1 MNIKLRVK
9 NLIERWGTRDPFR
22 LCEYLKIVVSYKE
35 LENIRGYYTKCLK
48 KKNIVLNENLDELS
62 MKVVLAHELGHAIL
76 HKKEINLMKESFMF
90 PKNLVVEKEAN
101 KFAAELLIDDE
112 SNIDDYT
119 LHSDLEIEVF
129 GELRE
134 LKKLC

>member
-22 LCEYLKIVVSYKE
+22 LCKHLKIAITYKE
-35 LENIRGYYTKCLK
+35 LGNVRGYYTRCLK

-62 MKVVLAHELGHAIL
+62 MRVVLAHELGHAIL

-90 PKNLVVEKEAN
+90 PKNSVVEKEAN
-101 KFAAELLIDDE
+101 KFASELLIDDE
-112 SNIDDYT
+112 NNIDDYS

-129 GELRE
+129 EELWE
-134 LKKLC
+134 LKK